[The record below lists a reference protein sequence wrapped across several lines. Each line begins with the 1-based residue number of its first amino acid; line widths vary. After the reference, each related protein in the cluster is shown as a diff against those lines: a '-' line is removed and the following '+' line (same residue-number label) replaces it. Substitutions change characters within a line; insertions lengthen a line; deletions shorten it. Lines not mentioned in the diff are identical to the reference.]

1 MNTQRQ
7 EIKKLKEELYAQREI
22 LKEYAHEYY
31 LMGNECVTKANDPN
45 AALRSFDKALKL
57 YPEYVD
63 AWVRKGV
70 TLLDIGETY
79 DAQVALNE
87 AVKLSPLSFKARY
100 NRGKCYL
107 RMKYYEEAVADLQKA
122 VSIKPKHA
130 SAHEYLAEAYRF
142 VGEEEL
148 AQQHQDIAD
157 SLRENR
163 NI

>member
-1 MNTQRQ
+1 MRDKGQR
-7 EIKKLKEELYAQREI
+7 
-22 LKEYAHEYY
+22 
-31 LMGNECVTKANDPN
+31 
-45 AALRSFDKALKL
+45 FDKALKL

-70 TLLDIGETY
+70 TLLDMGEDY
-79 DAQVALNE
+79 EAQIALNE
-87 AVKLSPLSFKARY
+87 AVRLSPLSFKARY

-130 SAHEYLAEAYRF
+130 SAHEYLAEAYRY

-148 AQQHQDIAD
+148 SRQHQDIAD

>member
-1 MNTQRQ
+1 
-7 EIKKLKEELYAQREI
+7 
-22 LKEYAHEYY
+22 
-31 LMGNECVTKANDPN
+31 
-45 AALRSFDKALKL
+45 
-57 YPEYVD
+57 
-63 AWVRKGV
+63 
-70 TLLDIGETY
+70 
-79 DAQVALNE
+79 
-87 AVKLSPLSFKARY
+87 
-100 NRGKCYL
+100 
-107 RMKYYEEAVADLQKA
+107 MKYYEEAVADLQKA